1 MNTKNNATPCNANVP
16 VTQLAFD
23 FKPLNLSANC
33 SWKAYRYLL
42 KMHSY
47 DPNLRRYVPTTL
59 PSGNCFPNN
68 DLVSRN
74 KDQGCQ

>member
-1 MNTKNNATPCNANVP
+1 TNANVP

-23 FKPLNLSANC
+23 FKPLNLSANELE
-33 SWKAYRYLL
+33 SLRIFIEEAL
-42 KMHSY
+42 Y

-68 DLVSRN
+68 DLVSRQ
-74 KDQGCQ
+74 DRGCQ